1 MSEALKVAQIFDLSQ
16 TIAASIFEGCIY
28 PWEALPK
35 IKKFI
40 LELGPTLPKNE
51 YTEIAE
57 NVWVAIDA
65 EVAPSASITGPCII
79 DHGAQVRHC
88 AFIRGAVIIGAGAV
102 AGNSSEFKNCILMN
116 KAQTPHYNYIGDSIL
131 GVGAHLGA
139 GAITSNLKSD
149 KTNICVRTDSGRIE
163 TGLRKFGAMVG
174 DHVEVGCGSVLN
186 PGTVIGRNT
195 RVYPLTSVRGFV
207 PENGI
212 LKDAQTF
219 ALQED
224 R

>member
-1 MSEALKVAQIFDLSQ
+1 MNEALRTERIFDLSQ
-16 TIAASIFEGCIY
+16 TIAAPIFEGCTY

-35 IKKFI
+35 IKAFI
-40 LELGPTLPKNE
+40 LELGPTLPKDE
-51 YTEIAE
+51 YTQHGE
-57 NVWVAIDA
+57 NVWIANDA

-102 AGNSSEFKNCILMN
+102 AGNSSEYKNCILMN

-139 GAITSNLKSD
+139 AALTSNLKSD
-149 KTNICVRTDSGRIE
+149 KTNICVRTEEGLIE

-212 LKDAQTF
+212 LKEAKTF
-219 ALQED
+219 VYQENK
-224 R
+224 